1 VTRFSFFERYCLE
14 RHPEDEWVVGFLHKL
29 EVRDKDGELLED
41 RSMPLTQE
49 HLAAKQQQRVVRRT
63 DMFSVVVRRTD
74 TGFHA
79 ATSGADRDI
88 HECFAV
94 GSGSP

>member
-1 VTRFSFFERYCLE
+1 
-14 RHPEDEWVVGFLHKL
+14 
-29 EVRDKDGELLED
+29 
-41 RSMPLTQE
+41 MPLTQE
-49 HLAAKQQQRVVRRT
+49 HLLAKQQQRVVRRT
-63 DMFSVVVRRTD
+63 DMFCLVVRRAD

-79 ATSGADRDI
+79 ATSGADRDT